1 MMWLSATKGGTMKD
15 TKPKVMPITK
25 NIRAT
30 LYQDG
35 EFDLCFH
42 AKGRRKWIFEFS
54 KFKRIKCGII
64 IDGLEKRPNTD
75 EYKNWKDFRYMVNL
89 CGKEQEIP
97 AWIKALTVWRFD
109 KPLQTRMVED
119 RIGCVVFFRE
129 EKY

>member
-1 MMWLSATKGGTMKD
+1 MKD
-15 TKPKVMPITK
+15 TKPKVITVTK

-30 LYQDG
+30 FYKGG

-42 AKGRRKWIFEFS
+42 AKGSKEWIFQFS
-54 KFKRIKCGII
+54 KSRRIKCGII
-64 IDGLEKRPNTD
+64 MNDFRNQPTTD
-75 EYKNWKDFRYMVNL
+75 EYKNWKDFRHMVSL

-109 KPLQTRMVED
+109 KPLRTRMVED

>member
-1 MMWLSATKGGTMKD
+1 MDGF
-15 TKPKVMPITK
+15 K
-25 NIRAT
+25 N
-30 LYQDG
+30 
-35 EFDLCFH
+35 
-42 AKGRRKWIFEFS
+42 K
-54 KFKRIKCGII
+54 
-64 IDGLEKRPNTD
+64 PNTD
-75 EYKNWKDFRYMVNL
+75 EYKNWKNFRQMANL